1 MSVENFR
8 DFLRASIQYC
18 ISRDKKLSRINGDML
33 IRYFGG
39 SSGGDR
45 TGGRKIAIDLKQA
58 SGRRSTNG
66 ALPGVQ
72 GEYLGALR
80 AQAKMEARDD
90 GGVPRIS
97 EAYNAISSV
106 DIIILCSSG
115 VWRFVFIFF
124 NAKNFVQFV
133 SSIAVAEFL
142 FNSDGLAVL
151 EIDIRDLT
159 SSLIIFGWDGFND
172 HGENFQIRIDTCQ
185 EIER

>member
-1 MSVENFR
+1 
-8 DFLRASIQYC
+8 
-18 ISRDKKLSRINGDML
+18 
-33 IRYFGG
+33 
-39 SSGGDR
+39 
-45 TGGRKIAIDLKQA
+45 
-58 SGRRSTNG
+58 
-66 ALPGVQ
+66 
-72 GEYLGALR
+72 
-80 AQAKMEARDD
+80 MEAGDD

-151 EIDIRDLT
+151 EIDIRDLA
-159 SSLIIFGWDGFND
+159 SGLILFRGDGFYDN
-172 HGENFQIRIDTCQ
+172 GENFLIRVDTCQ
-185 EIER
+185 EIRR